1 MCKIF
6 FEIYELKSGK
16 NLKVFNGLNMN
27 KNIFTQKL
35 LQNHG
40 SPSQYYNPLQSP
52 PKIFEDLRC
61 NSVIN

>member
-35 LQNHG
+35 LYQAAPPP
-40 SPSQYYNPLQSP
+40 PSIL
-52 PKIFEDLRC
+52 
-61 NSVIN
+61 